1 MLKQNYEVEFGY
13 NVKQKPQMVTRKQLE
28 KELIKLQQAV
38 LKLQIF
44 MENNTIESR
53 SDAAID

>member
-13 NVKQKPQMVTRKQLE
+13 TKKMKPQLVTRKQLE

-38 LKLQIF
+38 LKFQIF
-44 MENNTIESR
+44 MENNTI
-53 SDAAID
+53 D